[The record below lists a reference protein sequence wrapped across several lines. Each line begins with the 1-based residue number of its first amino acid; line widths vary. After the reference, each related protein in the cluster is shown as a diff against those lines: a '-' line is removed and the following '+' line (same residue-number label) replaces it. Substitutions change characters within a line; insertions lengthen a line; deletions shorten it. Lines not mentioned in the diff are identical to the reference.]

1 MNVLQNEIPGNK
13 PDNVKHTKQRVAY

>member
-13 PDNVKHTKQRVAY
+13 PDNVKHTKHRVAY